1 MTALVFGGSAC
12 GKSGYGERLAR
23 TLCTRGA
30 LLYLA
35 TMEPF
40 GHEAEE
46 RIEKHRRQRAGMGF
60 RTVEWFR
67 DLEHCPIPEGS
78 TMLLEDLGNWTAN
91 EVFAS
96 DSREPAEKRMVRA
109 LDHLQARTEHLVV
122 IGNDLFRDGQVYP
135 RETELYLE
143 TLARVQG
150 ELARRSDTVV
160 ELVCGLPVIWKGEGL

>member
-1 MTALVFGGSAC
+1 MILLVTGGSAS
-12 GKSGYGERLAR
+12 GKSQYAEAVAASLPGPRY
-23 TLCTRGA
+23 
-30 LLYLA
+30 YIA
-35 TMEPF
+35 TMQPWDDECLK
-40 GHEAEE
+40 

-78 TMLLEDLGNWTAN
+78 TLLLEDLGNWTAN

-96 DSREPAEKRMVRA
+96 DSEEPAEKRMIRA
-109 LDHLQARTEHLVV
+109 LDHLQARAEHLVV

-135 RETELYLE
+135 QETELYLE